1 MIDFVYNTDFQIENQ
16 GVFSKWLV
24 EVAAAENCLIHD
36 LVFLFVSDQEL
47 LTMNKKYLKHNYFTD
62 VITFGELEDDKI
74 SGNIAISVDRVL
86 DNSKTYG
93 VRFDEELKRVMVHG
107 LLHIVGYNDKTKKE
121 KLTMSQ
127 KETDALKMFHV
138 KQV

>member
-1 MIDFVYNTDFQIENQ
+1 MIDFVYNTDFQIENHR
-16 GVFSKWLV
+16 VFSRWLV
-24 EVAAAENCLIHD
+24 EVAAAENCFIHD

-47 LTMNKKYLKHNYFTD
+47 LAMNKKHLKHNYFTD
-62 VITFGELEDDKI
+62 VITFGELEGDKI
-74 SGNIAISVDRVL
+74 SGNIAISVDRVV
-86 DNSKTYG
+86 DNSKTYA
-93 VRFDEELKRVMVHG
+93 VTFDEELKRVMVHG
-107 LLHIVGYNDKTKKE
+107 LLHIIGYNDKTKKE

>member
-47 LTMNKKYLKHNYFTD
+47 LAMNKKFLKHNHFTD
-62 VITFGELEDDKI
+62 VITFGELEGDKI

-86 DNSKTYG
+86 DNSKTSG

>member
-1 MIDFVYNTDFQIENQ
+1 MIDFVYNTDFKIENHR
-16 GVFSKWLV
+16 GFSRWLV

-47 LTMNKKYLKHNYFTD
+47 LAMNKKFLKHNHFTD
-62 VITFGELEDDKI
+62 VITFGELEGDKI

-86 DNSKTYG
+86 DNSKRYG

-107 LLHIVGYNDKTKKE
+107 LLHIIGYNDKTKKE

>member
-1 MIDFVYNTDFQIENQ
+1 MIDFVYNTDFHIENHR
-16 GVFSKWLV
+16 VLSRWLV

-47 LTMNKKYLKHNYFTD
+47 LAMNKKHLKHNYFTD
-62 VITFGELEDDKI
+62 VITFGELEGDKI

-107 LLHIVGYNDKTKKE
+107 LLHIIGYNDKSKKE
-121 KLTMSQ
+121 KLIMSQ

>member
-1 MIDFVYNTDFQIENQ
+1 MIDFVYNTDFQIENHRA
-16 GVFSKWLV
+16 FSRWLM

-47 LTMNKKYLKHNYFTD
+47 LAMNKKFLKHNHFTD
-62 VITFGELEDDKI
+62 VITFGELEGDKI

-93 VRFDEELKRVMVHG
+93 VRFGEELKRVMAHG
-107 LLHIVGYNDKTKKE
+107 LLHIIGYNDKTKKE

>member
-1 MIDFVYNTDFQIENQ
+1 MIDFVYNTNFRIENHK
-16 GVFSKWLV
+16 VFSRWLV

-47 LTMNKKYLKHNYFTD
+47 LAMNKKHLKHNYFTD
-62 VITFGELEDDKI
+62 VITFGELEGDKI

-93 VRFDEELKRVMVHG
+93 VRFDEELKRVMAHG
-107 LLHIVGYNDKTKKE
+107 LLHIIGYNDKTKKE

-138 KQV
+138 KQA

>member
-1 MIDFVYNTDFQIENQ
+1 MIDFVYNTNFRIENHK
-16 GVFSKWLV
+16 VFSRWLV

-47 LTMNKKYLKHNYFTD
+47 LAMNKKHLKHNYFTD
-62 VITFGELEDDKI
+62 VITFGELEGDKI

-107 LLHIVGYNDKTKKE
+107 LLHIIGYNDKTKKE

>member
-1 MIDFVYNTDFQIENQ
+1 MIDFVYNTNFQIENHR
-16 GVFSKWLV
+16 VFSRWLV

-86 DNSKTYG
+86 DNSKRYG
-93 VRFDEELKRVMVHG
+93 VSFDQELKRVMVHG
-107 LLHIVGYNDKTKKE
+107 LLHIIGYNDKTKKE

>member
-1 MIDFVYNTDFQIENQ
+1 MIDFVYNTDFQIENHR
-16 GVFSKWLV
+16 VFSRWLV

-47 LTMNKKYLKHNYFTD
+47 LTMNKNSLKHNYFTD

-86 DNSKTYG
+86 DNSKRYG
-93 VRFDEELKRVMVHG
+93 VSFDEELKRVMVHG
-107 LLHIVGYNDKTKKE
+107 LLHIIGYNDKTKKE

-127 KETDALKMFHV
+127 KEADALKMFHV

>member
-1 MIDFVYNTDFQIENQ
+1 MIDFVYNTDFQIENHR
-16 GVFSKWLV
+16 VFSRWLV

-47 LTMNKKYLKHNYFTD
+47 LTMNKKYLKHNCFTD

-86 DNSKTYG
+86 DNSKRYG
-93 VRFDEELKRVMVHG
+93 VSFDEELKRVMVHG
-107 LLHIVGYNDKTKKE
+107 LLHIIGYNEKTKKE

>member
-1 MIDFVYNTDFQIENQ
+1 MINFVYNTDFQIENHR
-16 GVFSKWLV
+16 VFSRWLV

-47 LTMNKKYLKHNYFTD
+47 LAMNKKFLKHNYFTD
-62 VITFGELEDDKI
+62 VITFGELDGDKI
-74 SGNIAISVDRVL
+74 SGNIAISVDRVI
-86 DNSKTYG
+86 DNSKTYA
-93 VRFDEELKRVMVHG
+93 VSFDDELKRVMAHG
-107 LLHIVGYNDKTKKE
+107 LLHIVGYNDNTEKE
-121 KLTMSQ
+121 KLIMSQ

>member
-1 MIDFVYNTDFQIENQ
+1 MIDFVYNTNFRIENHK
-16 GVFSKWLV
+16 VFSRWLV

-47 LTMNKKYLKHNYFTD
+47 LAMNKKYLKHNYFTD
-62 VITFGELEDDKI
+62 VITFGELDGDKI

-86 DNSKTYG
+86 DNSKRYG

-107 LLHIVGYNDKTKKE
+107 LLHIIGYNDKTKKE

>member
-24 EVAAAENCLIHD
+24 EVAAAENCLIND
-36 LVFLFVSDQEL
+36 LVFLYLSDQEL
-47 LTMNKKYLKHNYFTD
+47 LAMNKKHLKHNYFTD
-62 VITFGELEDDKI
+62 VITFGELEGDKI

-107 LLHIVGYNDKTKKE
+107 LLHIIGYNDKTKKE

-138 KQV
+138 KQA